1 MGFLT
6 DLTNELRRHLAAR
19 PLDEAALLARASA
32 RPPARDLVS
41 ALRVSSPALIAEVK
55 RASPSVG
62 EIDDAVDPVDRAS
75 AYAEGG
81 AAAISVLTEQR
92 YFHGSLADLQ
102 AVRVSVSIPVLRKDF
117 LVHPAQVIEAR
128 AWGADAVLLI
138 TASLSDDELAAMLAV
153 THDLGMEALVETH
166 ADEEL
171 ARAVDAGAVVIG
183 VNARDLESLEVDVD
197 RALARVERVPSDR
210 LAVFE
215 SGVKTRA
222 DVQAAVAAGASAV
235 LVGEALMRA
244 HDPRAAAREL
254 VGGAAGAGAE
264 GDRRTAAR

>member
-1 MGFLT
+1 
-6 DLTNELRRHLAAR
+6 
-19 PLDEAALLARASA
+19 
-32 RPPARDLVS
+32 
-41 ALRVSSPALIAEVK
+41 
-55 RASPSVG
+55 
-62 EIDDAVDPVDRAS
+62 
-75 AYAEGG
+75 
-81 AAAISVLTEQR
+81 
-92 YFHGSLADLQ
+92 
-102 AVRVSVSIPVLRKDF
+102 
-117 LVHPAQVIEAR
+117 
-128 AWGADAVLLI
+128 
-138 TASLSDDELAAMLAV
+138 
-153 THDLGMEALVETH
+153 MEALVETH